1 MEQKLKLNPDKIIP
15 ALNNELL
22 EAKEEKK
29 DDPEPKR
36 NTKEALIDRI
46 LSICQEHNLELT
58 VSNTKLKRMSKTAL
72 QKLLGELVEDLM
84 KKQMAE
90 AVHSPSPD
98 QNVVALHTL
107 RMLHDMCVV
116 GVEGGLNRYLPQYG
130 YEVHGFADALKQPG
144 VSKCIDDCLAE
155 IAAEHNVMQYI
166 ESPYAR
172 LGLAWTT
179 GLVTSVRRSQ
189 PNNYQHYNQNLHYGS
204 SRMGSQ
210 PNSQEDTVRS
220 RTHRRPTSREEH
232 RGGGPIV
239 ENVERL

>member
-1 MEQKLKLNPDKIIP
+1 MTETQLKSKLKPEQIIP

-22 EAKEEKK
+22 EAKEEKR

-46 LSICQEHNLELT
+46 LSICEEHHLELT

-90 AVHSPSPD
+90 AVSAPSSD

-130 YEVHGFADALKQPG
+130 YEVQGFSDALKQPG

-179 GLVTSVRRSQ
+179 GLLTSVRPRRR
-189 PNNYQHYNQNLHYGS
+189 NNYEGYNQNLQYGAP
-204 SRMGSQ
+204 RMGSQ
-210 PNSQEDTVRS
+210 PNPQENPIRP
-220 RTHRRPTSREEH
+220 RPHRRPTSRQVDS
-232 RGGGPIV
+232 RSGPIV
-239 ENVERL
+239 ENV

>member
-1 MEQKLKLNPDKIIP
+1 MEPKSQLKLNPDKIIP

-107 RMLHDMCVV
+107 RMLHDMCVT
-116 GVEGGLNRYLPQYG
+116 
-130 YEVHGFADALKQPG
+130 
-144 VSKCIDDCLAE
+144 E

-204 SRMGSQ
+204 TRMGPQ
-210 PNSQEDTVRS
+210 QNSQEDTVRS